1 MSPTGGDQQEAQPR
15 LFDEF
20 NDDGDDED
28 GYGYGT
34 GGGGKGDDFKV
45 ILVAP
50 NRSPAMP
57 PAAAG
62 CCGGPITH
70 SSATTK
76 DGNVAGATV
85 EGGEGSATA
94 ANTPTPVLAR
104 GWAGADATGSYWQ
117 ARDESAEKKR
127 EEEAAVAEERGL
139 QGLPEEWQTVSS
151 GTEVSRFRVCMCV
164 CVRVCAIA
172 GVDRELRAARKGCG
186 IDGYQF
192 PPLHGLFANV

>member
-28 GYGYGT
+28 GYGYGIA
-34 GGGGKGDDFKV
+34 GGGKSEGLKV

-57 PAAAG
+57 PATAG

-76 DGNVAGATV
+76 DGNVAGAIV
-85 EGGEGSATA
+85 DGGDGGATA

-104 GWAGADATGSYWQ
+104 GWAGAGAAGSYWQ
-117 ARDESAEKKR
+117 ARDDLADKKR
-127 EEEAAVAEERGL
+127 EEEAEVVEEGGAPGL
-139 QGLPEEWQTVSS
+139 LKEGQTVSS
-151 GTEVSRFRVCMCV
+151 GTE
-164 CVRVCAIA
+164 
-172 GVDRELRAARKGCG
+172 ARR
-186 IDGYQF
+186 
-192 PPLHGLFANV
+192 